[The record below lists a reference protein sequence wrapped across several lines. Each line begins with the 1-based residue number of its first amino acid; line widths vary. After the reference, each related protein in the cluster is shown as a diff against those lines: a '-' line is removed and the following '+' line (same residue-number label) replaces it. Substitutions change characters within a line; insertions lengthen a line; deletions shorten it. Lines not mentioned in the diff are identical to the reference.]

1 MSIVLYSASYT
12 LIWIIFFCFGSAQLW
27 TAHFNAVVKYGVR
40 VLCMR
45 ASKNRFCEVLRNQG
59 PLTGVSAREIKG
71 MLMART
77 DYVITLVK
85 LHPLAVAAV
94 NNCRCTI
101 DIIDYVV
108 YNIYGCTNYIG
119 VGEA

>member
-1 MSIVLYSASYT
+1 MYELPIVLYSASYT

-71 MLMART
+71 MLMDKNGLR
-77 DYVITLVK
+77 
-85 LHPLAVAAV
+85 H
-94 NNCRCTI
+94 N
-101 DIIDYVV
+101 
-108 YNIYGCTNYIG
+108 
-119 VGEA
+119 VGETAPASSSRGE